1 MIQLYTLSHIMHS
14 WAKNRT
20 RKRRTY
26 LNVILVALFILA
38 IFSLRGFFDV
48 YRKQAESKKGLA
60 EIEREWTA
68 LKEREQTLTRDLK
81 KLETP
86 RGVEEEIR
94 DKFSVA
100 KEGEKMALIV
110 ESKIR
115 EGIQGEEKGNW
126 FTRFWSAIFSAKN
139 P

>member
-1 MIQLYTLSHIMHS
+1 M
-14 WAKNRT
+14 
-20 RKRRTY
+20 
-26 LNVILVALFILA
+26 NVILVALFILA

-81 KLETP
+81 KAGDA

-115 EGIQGEEKGNW
+115 VGIQGEEKGNW